1 MKDDGRKDVGSDVM
15 DVEKDLERLAPVAAP
30 PGLRERVMD
39 RAVQS
44 RKGAALT
51 PRLWILA
58 AACSIVIVAL
68 LAIDPL
74 MARHEDARL
83 AAVIDGR
90 QTSRPTGKEAA
101 DVAEILDGYGTEG
114 TRMARLRSITAAAL
128 RKEQGRHFAE
138 ARMRLKEWLDNETYE
153 DLN

>member
-44 RKGAALT
+44 RKSAALS
-51 PRLWILA
+51 PRMWILA

-114 TRMARLRSITAAAL
+114 TRMARLGASRRQPSGKNKGVILPKPA
-128 RKEQGRHFAE
+128 
-138 ARMRLKEWLDNETYE
+138 
-153 DLN
+153 